1 MAPFRILAR
10 MRSRSASPTGG
21 LTMSR
26 FFVLGGVIASALL
39 IIAGIGCIAVGAVGR
54 SDVANKLEQEQI
66 TGSPDMTPQAIAKEA
81 KAAGLRDVE
90 LPTCSV
96 ADEPID
102 TGAEAKCFA
111 EYMRIHSLEATGG
124 KTYAQMPRF
133 ATANGKGTNDEAQAK
148 KRPDGS
154 PVDNPAR
161 TIWVTETALGTA
173 LNTSYFAQQVALFSI
188 VMGVAL
194 LLTGIGFLV
203 LTLGALRREGAR
215 GRAIGGPVATS
226 A

>member
-1 MAPFRILAR
+1 
-10 MRSRSASPTGG
+10 
-21 LTMSR
+21 MSR
-26 FFVLGGVIASALL
+26 LFVLGGVIASAVL
-39 IIAGIGCIAVGAVGR
+39 IAAGIGCIALGAVGR

-66 TGSPDMTPQAIAKEA
+66 TGSPDMTPEAIAKEA
-81 KAAGLRDVE
+81 KAAGLTDVD

-102 TGAEAKCFA
+102 TGGEAKCFA

-133 ATANGKGTNDEAQAK
+133 ATADGKGTNDEAKAK

>member
-1 MAPFRILAR
+1 MNRL
-10 MRSRSASPTGG
+10 
-21 LTMSR
+21 
-26 FFVLGGVIASALL
+26 FVLGGVIASAVL
-39 IIAGIGCIAVGAVGR
+39 IIAGVGSIVIGSVGR
-54 SDVANKLEQEQI
+54 ADVADKLEQENI

-81 KAAGLRDVE
+81 RAAGLTDVE

-96 ADEPID
+96 AGEAVD
-102 TGAEAKCFA
+102 TGGEAKCFA
-111 EYMRIHSLEATGG
+111 EYMRIHALEATGG
-124 KTYAQMPRF
+124 QTYAEMPRF
-133 ATANGKGTNDEAQAK
+133 ATANGEGTNDEAEAE

-188 VMGVAL
+188 VMGIAL

-215 GRAIGGPVATS
+215 GSGVGSPAAAS

>member
-1 MAPFRILAR
+1 MNRL
-10 MRSRSASPTGG
+10 
-21 LTMSR
+21 
-26 FFVLGGVIASALL
+26 FVLGGVIASAVL
-39 IIAGIGCIAVGAVGR
+39 IIAGVGSIVIGAVGR
-54 SDVANKLEQEQI
+54 ADVADKLKQENI

-81 KAAGLRDVE
+81 RAAGLTDVE
-90 LPTCSV
+90 LPTCSG
-96 ADEPID
+96 AGEAID
-102 TGAEAKCFA
+102 TGGEAKCFA
-111 EYMRIHSLEATGG
+111 EYMRIHALEATGG
-124 KTYAQMPRF
+124 QTYAEMPRF
-133 ATANGKGTNDEAQAK
+133 ATANGEGTNDEAEAE

-203 LTLGALRREGAR
+203 LTLGVLRREGAR
-215 GRAIGGPVATS
+215 ESGVGSPAAAS